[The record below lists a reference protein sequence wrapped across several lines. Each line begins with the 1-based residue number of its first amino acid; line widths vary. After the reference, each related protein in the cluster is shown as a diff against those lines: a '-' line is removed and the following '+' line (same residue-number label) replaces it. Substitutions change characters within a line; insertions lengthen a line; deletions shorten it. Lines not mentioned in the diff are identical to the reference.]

1 MLQMILW
8 DIATQSLNKKG
19 KKKCVYK
26 FLFWKLHNKNAK
38 IDVLNQNFLHR
49 LNMVGGTS
57 RKFPKVKFSPLTIFA
72 PWQVCSRA

>member
-38 IDVLNQNFLHR
+38 IDVLKDLEIKIFLT
-49 LNMVGGTS
+49 V
-57 RKFPKVKFSPLTIFA
+57 
-72 PWQVCSRA
+72 